1 MKAKG
6 QKDRRQIFV
15 LTPEEKR
22 TLCFVFAALVLG
34 VGAKHYRRAHAIPPA
49 KIAIVEA
56 ARNAGLPAE
65 KRAEAKRRKAARP

>member
-1 MKAKG
+1 MKTPA

-22 TLCFVFAALVLG
+22 TISFVLVAVVLG
-34 VGAKHYRRAHAIPPA
+34 FGARQFRQKHSVPPA
-49 KIAIVEA
+49 KTAIVETA
-56 ARNAGLPAE
+56 KSAGRPAE